1 MNYLRTIPV
10 RDGVPLK
17 YTVRANELPDPTTQ
31 AVIAS
36 VVTTRQIGSM
46 EANHLEPKLGTTAS
60 NKCNTNTDT
69 CCIGKNFSI
78 LEYTRR
84 TTEFYA
90 YEKSLKPI
98 EGVPIMNG
106 TTDWDNPVTQ
116 HTYILVINEALYYG
130 NKLKHSLINPNQV
143 RSYGLNIWD
152 NPFDKK
158 RA

>member
-1 MNYLRTIPV
+1 M
-10 RDGVPLK
+10 
-17 YTVRANELPDPTTQ
+17 
-31 AVIAS
+31 
-36 VVTTRQIGSM
+36 
-46 EANHLEPKLGTTAS
+46 EPKLGTTAS

-116 HTYILVINEALYYG
+116 HTYILVINKSLYYG
-130 NKLKHSLINPNQV
+130 TKLDHSLINPNQV
-143 RSYGLNIWD
+143 RSYGLNFWD
-152 NPFDKK
+152 NHLDKEK
-158 RA
+158 GLKIKLDDYVDITIQTKSMKVYFKTGHQLKWN